1 MLVERILHER
11 MGKGRYKIIEESQTY
26 EKYKDN
32 LRKIKGPA
40 QSKLHIIRWNDLI
53 TS

>member
-1 MLVERILHER
+1 MIVERILHER
-11 MGKGRYKIIEESQTY
+11 VVKGRNKIIEESQIY

-40 QSKLHIIRWNDLI
+40 QNKLQIIR
-53 TS
+53 

>member
-11 MGKGRYKIIEESQTY
+11 APRNKYKIIEESQMY

-40 QSKLHIIRWNDLI
+40 QKKLHIIR
-53 TS
+53 